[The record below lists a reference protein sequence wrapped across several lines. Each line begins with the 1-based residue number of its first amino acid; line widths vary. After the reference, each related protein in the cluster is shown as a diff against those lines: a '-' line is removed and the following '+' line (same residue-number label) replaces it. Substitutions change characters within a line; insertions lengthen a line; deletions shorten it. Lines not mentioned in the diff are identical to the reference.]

1 MIYVKEK
8 FLSYLY
14 TLNCFK
20 VLGIDFGIRKTGLAL
35 YDSQINIV
43 LPYLILQDILRNY
56 QQIINILNKQDI
68 KGIVIGYPLTLN
80 CSKTKYTNIIVEFAE
95 FLGTHCNIPITLSDE
110 RFTTSMANQLLKEN
124 NIKRKTRNK
133 IDDLLAACI
142 ILENFFYKK
151 R

>member
-1 MIYVKEK
+1 MTYKKK

-14 TLNCFK
+14 TLNRFK

-43 LPYLILQDILRNY
+43 LPHLILQDVLSNY
-56 QQIINILNKQDI
+56 QQLINIVNKEDVN
-68 KGIVIGYPLTLN
+68 GIIIGYPLTLN
-80 CSKTKYTNIIVEFAE
+80 FSQTKYTNIIVKFAE
-95 FLGTHCNIPITLSDE
+95 FLGSQCNIPITLSDE

-124 NIKRKTRNK
+124 NIRRKTRNK